1 MESNVLPVGSLV
13 YVTCYGPYWGLR
25 GIIRAV
31 DVITLVDTQESL
43 SFYLVALQ
51 EGQIEEPLWLV
62 HDDVAVVEGD
72 SVAPGHARRRDGSG
86 DACRGAMRVLV
97 REERVR

>member
-1 MESNVLPVGSLV
+1 MLSMWLRLLTRKSL
-13 YVTCYGPYWGLR
+13 C
-25 GIIRAV
+25 
-31 DVITLVDTQESL
+31 L
-43 SFYLVALQ
+43 SV
-51 EGQIEEPLWLV
+51 WLLCKK
-62 HDDVAVVEGD
+62 DRDNELVEGD